1 MSEQAAKSDHIAD
14 TTDADFIKDVVEP
27 SKDVP
32 VLVDFWAPWCGPCKT
47 LKPMLENLADSY
59 DGKFKLVKVN
69 TEEQQ
74 GIAGQLRVMAIPMV
88 FAFKDGK
95 PVDAFKGALP
105 ESLVKKF
112 IDKQIASF
120 DESAA

>member
-1 MSEQAAKSDHIAD
+1 MTGTIDNNEFIIDG
-14 TTDADFIKDVVEP
+14 TDASFAKDVVDA
-27 SKDVP
+27 SSDMP

-47 LKPMLENLADSY
+47 LKPMLERLVAEQ
-59 DGKFKLVKVN
+59 GGTVKLVKVN
-69 TEEQQ
+69 TQEHP

-105 ESLVKKF
+105 ESKVTEF
-112 IDKQIASF
+112 IEAQKARF
-120 DESAA
+120 A